1 MCHQAYNYKVTKDR
15 VYSCDEFLS
24 NYEKN
29 TTNFRLFFAGVTFIL
44 LAIVGLIV
52 LVSFSS
58 ENSEFGL
65 VVQQS
70 IIKT

>member
-1 MCHQAYNYKVTKDR
+1 MCHQPYNYKVTKDR

-29 TTNFRLFFAGVTFIL
+29 TTNFRLFFAGTTFIL
-44 LAIVGLIV
+44 LAIIALIV
-52 LVSFSS
+52 LVSYSS
-58 ENSEFGL
+58 ENTEFGL
-65 VVQQS
+65 IVQQN